1 MFPGEIFKISTEKS
15 KYLAELDIQKEELL
29 KAINDKESFVLA
41 FDEDSASIDIAVD
54 ESEAK
59 TQLYNEY
66 MEKFQSIMGSDL
78 PIDQKMSQIGEV
90 SQHYDVDGFLDL
102 IDQNKVLQK
111 RISEFE
117 KRVETYDTDLWEL
130 EHIIEWRKYEIETLN
145 ELISDIDAET

>member
-1 MFPGEIFKISTEKS
+1 MFQSEVIKISTEKS
-15 KYLAELDIQKEELL
+15 KYLEDLDKHKEELF
-29 KAINDKESFVLA
+29 KAISDKESFVLA
-41 FDEDSASIDIAVD
+41 FDEESASIDIAVD
-54 ESEAK
+54 ESEVK
-59 TQLYNEY
+59 SQLFNEY

-102 IDQNKVLQK
+102 TDQNNALQK

-130 EHIIEWRKYEIETLN
+130 EHIIEWRTYEIETLN
-145 ELISDIDAET
+145 ELISDIDSKT